1 MWVVAISND
10 PVGAN
15 AQFCDEHGVTY
26 PFLSDEGSAFMHRLG
41 IVNDLIEGDDPLYGI
56 PFPGSYLLDER
67 GVVVQKYFHREFR
80 VREVPAFILVDGFG
94 IAPQLEGFPRATAN
108 ASGVTLEAVLGAADL
123 KFRQRAHVHVRIVLP
138 PDATLV
144 APPEVAVAGAGLE
157 AGPPRPGLEGGTV
170 AEVQIVDRELETA
183 RAEVSAHVQVR
194 TAAGVHAGH
203 IVAVLEIPVGELNR
217 ASRG

>member
-56 PFPGSYLLDER
+56 PFPGSYLLDEH
-67 GVVVQKYFHREFR
+67 GVVVRKYFHREFR
-80 VREVPAFILVDGFG
+80 VREVPAFVLADGFG
-94 IAPQLEGFPRATAN
+94 ITPRLEGFPRATAG
-108 ASGVTLEAVLGAADL
+108 AGGVTLEVALGAADL
-123 KFRQRAHVHVRIVLP
+123 KFRQRANVHVRIVLP
-138 PDATLV
+138 PDAALL
-144 APPEVAVAGAGLE
+144 ASPEVVVAGAGLE
-157 AGPPRPGLEGGTV
+157 AGPPRPGSGGETLI
-170 AEVQIVDRELETA
+170 EVQIVERELETA
-183 RAEVSAHVQVR
+183 RAEVSVQAQVR
-194 TAAGVHAGH
+194 TAEGVQASHL
-203 IVAVLEIPVGELNR
+203 VAVLEIPLGELNR